1 MKDTCITVEEQV
13 IIPNVPT
20 VTVEE
25 QVIIPAIVQEPN
37 EVEQAIDPAW
47 REYVYNVE
55 DKFVNAIITEYP
67 NMPTILAIGYSNSN
81 SELRPAY
88 KDNEFIKGHWCTR
101 VNRRR
106 YEDSHG

>member
-37 EVEQAIDPAW
+37 EVEQAIDPA
-47 REYVYNVE
+47 
-55 DKFVNAIITEYP
+55 
-67 NMPTILAIGYSNSN
+67 
-81 SELRPAY
+81 
-88 KDNEFIKGHWCTR
+88 
-101 VNRRR
+101 
-106 YEDSHG
+106 

>member
-13 IIPNVPT
+13 IIPNVPIIEENILYPEPP

-47 REYVYNVE
+47 SYIWNYQN
-55 DKFVNAIITEYP
+55 KK
-67 NMPTILAIGYSNSN
+67 S
-81 SELRPAY
+81 
-88 KDNEFIKGHWCTR
+88 
-101 VNRRR
+101 
-106 YEDSHG
+106 